1 MGMRFQK
8 RIQILPWVWLNIS
21 KSGFSFSFGPPG
33 VSVNLGKKGTKVTAG
48 LPGTGLS
55 ASHLF
60 KAETVQGDEREEA
73 LTKALAGADQTI
85 AELDVLLSECR
96 FGGWLENYLDPESY
110 AADPMYGRAVIAA
123 LTGNHL
129 SAAFVARHLN
139 VGIAR
144 GKKLVE
150 LMEADG
156 IVPEEP
162 GSITPK
168 STLDIAALK
177 EAFDRY
183 EIESGEWQSAH

>member
-1 MGMRFQK
+1 MSMRFQR

-33 VSVNLGKKGTKVTAG
+33 LSVNLGKKGTKVTAG

-60 KAETVQGDEREEA
+60 KTERTQNEGREEA
-73 LTKALAGADQTI
+73 LAKALASADQTSS
-85 AELDVLLSECR
+85 ELDVLLSECR
-96 FGGWLENYLDPESY
+96 FAGWLENYLDPDSY

-139 VGIAR
+139 VGLAR
-144 GKKLVE
+144 GKNLIQ

-168 STLDIAALK
+168 SPLDIAALK

-183 EIESGEWQSAH
+183 ELESGEWQFAR

>member
-1 MGMRFQK
+1 MSMRFQK

-33 VSVNLGKKGTKVTAG
+33 LSVNVGKKGAKVTAG

-55 ASHLF
+55 ASHLITGES
-60 KAETVQGDEREEA
+60 AQIQNYGEARAEA
-73 LTKALAGADQTI
+73 LASADKTI
-85 AELDVLLSECR
+85 AEIDVLLTECR
-96 FGGWLENYLDPESY
+96 FAGWLENYLDPDSY

-129 SAAFVARHLN
+129 SAAFVAHHLE
-139 VGIAR
+139 VDLGR
-144 GKKLVE
+144 GKKLVG

-168 STLDIAALK
+168 SPLDIAALK

-183 EIESGEWQSAH
+183 ERESGEWQYPR

>member
-1 MGMRFQK
+1 MSLRFQK

-33 VSVNLGKKGTKVTAG
+33 LSVNLGKKGTKVTAG

-60 KAETVQGDEREEA
+60 KTESTQDEGREEA
-73 LTKALAGADQTI
+73 LRKALASADQTI

-96 FGGWLENYLDPESY
+96 FAGWLENYLDPDSY

-129 SAAFVARHLN
+129 SAAFVAHHLE
-139 VGIAR
+139 VDLGR
-144 GKKLVE
+144 GRKLVG

-168 STLDIAALK
+168 SPLDIAALK

-183 EIESGEWQSAH
+183 ERESGEWQYPR

>member
-1 MGMRFQK
+1 MSMRFQK

-33 VSVNLGKKGTKVTAG
+33 LSVNKSKKGVRVTAG
-48 LPGTGLS
+48 IPGTGLS
-55 ASHLF
+55 KSHLI
-60 KAETVQGDEREEA
+60 KDEPANEQEHER
-73 LTKALAGADQTI
+73 ALAQVLASADQTI
-85 AELDVLLSECR
+85 ADLDVLLSECR
-96 FGGWLENYLDPESY
+96 FAEWLENYLDPDSY

-168 STLDIAALK
+168 SPLDIVALK

-183 EIESGEWQSAH
+183 ELESGEWQSAH

>member
-1 MGMRFQK
+1 MRFQK

-33 VSVNLGKKGTKVTAG
+33 LSVNVGKKGTKVTAG

-55 ASHLF
+55 ASHLIT
-60 KAETVQGDEREEA
+60 AESAQIQNYEEA
-73 LTKALAGADQTI
+73 RAEALASADKTI
-85 AELDVLLSECR
+85 AEIDVLLTECR
-96 FGGWLENYLDPESY
+96 FAGWLENYLDPDSY

-129 SAAFVARHLN
+129 SAAFVAHHLQ
-139 VGIAR
+139 VDLGR
-144 GKKLVE
+144 GRKLVG

-168 STLDIAALK
+168 SPLDIAALK

-183 EIESGEWQSAH
+183 ERESGEWQYLR

>member
-8 RIQILPWVWLNIS
+8 RIQIFPWVWLNIS

-33 VSVNLGKKGTKVTAG
+33 LSVNLGKKGTKVTAG

-60 KAETVQGDEREEA
+60 KAESASNEGREEA
-73 LTKALAGADQTI
+73 LAKALANADQTI

-96 FGGWLENYLDPESY
+96 FGGWLENYLDPDSY

-168 STLDIAALK
+168 SPLDIVALK
-177 EAFDRY
+177 EAFDRC
-183 EIESGEWQSAH
+183 ERESGEWQYPR

>member
-8 RIQILPWVWLNIS
+8 RIQILPWVWLNICM
-21 KSGFSFSFGPPG
+21 SGFSFSFGPPG
-33 VSVNLGKKGTKVTAG
+33 LSVNVGKKGTKVTAG

-55 ASHLF
+55 ASHLIT
-60 KAETVQGDEREEA
+60 AESAQIQNYEEA
-73 LTKALAGADQTI
+73 RAEALASADKTI
-85 AELDVLLSECR
+85 AEIDVLLTECR
-96 FGGWLENYLDPESY
+96 FAGWLENYLDPDSY

-129 SAAFVARHLN
+129 SAAFVAHHLQ
-139 VGIAR
+139 VDLGR
-144 GKKLVE
+144 GRKLVG

-156 IVPEEP
+156 IVPEEA

-168 STLDIAALK
+168 SPLDIAALK

-183 EIESGEWQSAH
+183 ERESGEWQYLR

>member
-33 VSVNLGKKGTKVTAG
+33 LSVNNSKKGVRVTAG

-55 ASHLF
+55 ASHLI
-60 KAETVQGDEREEA
+60 KGEPANEQEHER
-73 LTKALAGADQTI
+73 ALAQVLASADQTI
-85 AELDVLLSECR
+85 ADLDVLLSECR
-96 FGGWLENYLDPESY
+96 FAGWLENYLDPDSY
-110 AADPMYGRAVIAA
+110 AADPMYGRAVIAV
-123 LTGNHL
+123 LTGKHL

-168 STLDIAALK
+168 SPLDIVALR
-177 EAFDRY
+177 ETFDRY
-183 EIESGEWQSAH
+183 EAESGEWQSAH